1 MTGSRELIQLVK
13 LSGSGHGDESLQV
26 GILQADAMHHKP
38 CTTRGGGGLLV
49 TVEVTKQVTGTLLGW
64 DVR

>member
-1 MTGSRELIQLVK
+1 
-13 LSGSGHGDESLQV
+13 
-26 GILQADAMHHKP
+26 MHHKP